1 MCLVSI
7 HPEKSNEDI
16 SCIKLLIKIQFENGE
31 EKYVTPFYYKELSPS
46 ILEGK
51 ELLKPEDEEEI
62 RKVYKVYDS
71 THYSIND
78 IYNPNPKTYI
88 MISKGYI
95 HVYNDTIDLDD
106 LKMYIIN
113 QCEYLG
119 KDDPFYNAFIM
130 RTKTS
135 ESKIKPNMNPIV
147 KSVVLCQCI
156 IPANTEFYRGGID
169 IESVKKDIWDNTAAK
184 AIRINKI
191 IHEFTLEEY
200 QNHKIAEIIQDLW
213 NKNNLI

>member
-1 MCLVSI
+1 MCLVTI
-7 HPEKSNEDI
+7 YPEKSNKDI

-51 ELLKPEDEEEI
+51 ELLKPEEDEEKI
-62 RKVYKVYDS
+62 SYIYNS
-71 THYSIND
+71 THYSIDD
-78 IYNPNPKTYI
+78 IYNPNPETYI

-95 HVYNDTIDLDD
+95 HVYNDTIDLND
-106 LKMYIIN
+106 LIMYIKN

-130 RTKTS
+130 HTKTS
-135 ESKIKPNMNPIV
+135 ESEIKSNMNPIV
-147 KSVVLCQCI
+147 KGVVLCECI

-169 IESVKKDIWDNTAAK
+169 TQSVKNHIWDNTAAK

-200 QNHKIAEIIQDLW
+200 QNYKIDEIIQDLFMV
-213 NKNNLI
+213 KNNLI

>member
-7 HPEKSNEDI
+7 YPEKSNKDI
-16 SCIKLLIKIQFENGE
+16 SCTKLLIKIQFENGE

-51 ELLKPEDEEEI
+51 ELLKPEDEGQI
-62 RKVYKVYDS
+62 SYVYDH
-71 THYSIND
+71 THYSIHD
-78 IYNPNPKTYI
+78 IYNPNPESYI
-88 MISKGYI
+88 LISKGYI
-95 HVYNDTIDLDD
+95 HVYNDTIDLND
-106 LKMYIIN
+106 LIMYIKN

-119 KDDPFYNAFIM
+119 KDEPFYNIIH
-130 RTKTS
+130 TKTS
-135 ESKIKPNMNPIV
+135 ESNPIV

-156 IPANTEFYRGGID
+156 IPANTEFYRGGINT
-169 IESVKKDIWDNTAAK
+169 ESVKKHIWDNTAAK
-184 AIRINKI
+184 AIWINKI

-200 QNHKIAEIIQDLW
+200 QNNKIDEIIQNLW